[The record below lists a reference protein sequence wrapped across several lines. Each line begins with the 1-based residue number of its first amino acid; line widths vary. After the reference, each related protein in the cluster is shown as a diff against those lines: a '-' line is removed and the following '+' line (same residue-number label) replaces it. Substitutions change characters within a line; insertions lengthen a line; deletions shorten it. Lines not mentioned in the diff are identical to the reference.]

1 MNLGYRS
8 RSGDQILSHDYP
20 SSAFNTWIFG
30 DNQFGIYMRFIPS
43 IMLSF
48 GLGLWR
54 VIYNISWTCK
64 TGHIYISKNKD
75 QSLLSCSVLPEISL
89 SDLFFLLKV
98 LDKMFGDCKS
108 QRFMTGEMLANFS
121 KLIIC
126 QTLTSW
132 SWTIC
137 SVFLIGFLL
146 ASWITKL
153 QKKY

>member
-1 MNLGYRS
+1 MFSVNLRYRS
-8 RSGDQILSHDYP
+8 RSGDQILSHD
-20 SSAFNTWIFG
+20 SSFLCLQHLNIRWQSVWDWYEIHIHYYVKFW
-30 DNQFGIYMRFIPS
+30 
-43 IMLSF
+43 
-48 GLGLWR
+48 LGTRR

-98 LDKMFGDCKS
+98 GDKMFGDCKS

-137 SVFLIGFLL
+137 RVFSIGFLQD
-146 ASWITKL
+146 SWIIK
-153 QKKY
+153 